1 MASEIVSPEML
12 PDVCPRLVVGEDDNL
27 EELTRSEAVMIGF
40 MRCLPDDLKAEFR
53 KVFEAGND
61 TSFSERMAAF
71 QAKAHPRRDEIV
83 AAGWSWWA

>member
-1 MASEIVSPEML
+1 MAREIVSPEML
-12 PDVCPRLVVGEDDNL
+12 PDVCPRLVAWSDDNI
-27 EELTRSEAVMIGF
+27 EALTRSEAATIGF
-40 MRCLPDDLKAEFR
+40 MRCLPDDLKVEFR

-61 TSFSERMAAF
+61 ASFSERMAEF